1 MDQHFKLKFSIFFE
15 FMLKIKNYFKKIVR
29 IGNNPA
35 FEKKTMKISGLA
47 NKKHIIKGLKKSEVN
62 FREGPV

>member
-15 FMLKIKNYFKKIVR
+15 FILKNYFKKIVR

-35 FEKKTMKISGLA
+35 FEKKIE
-47 NKKHIIKGLKKSEVN
+47 NVRFSE
-62 FREGPV
+62 

>member
-35 FEKKTMKISGLA
+35 FEKKVSKLLGFIHNNVVSALI
-47 NKKHIIKGLKKSEVN
+47 NYYYVFKY
-62 FREGPV
+62 